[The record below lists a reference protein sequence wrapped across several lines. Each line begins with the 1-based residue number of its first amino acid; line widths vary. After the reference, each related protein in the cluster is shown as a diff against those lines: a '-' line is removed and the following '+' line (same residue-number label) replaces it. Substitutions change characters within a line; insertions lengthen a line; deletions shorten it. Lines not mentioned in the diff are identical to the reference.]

1 VSWLTDGDSQQQCYC
16 FKRRRERLLL
26 FPSPPCSFL
35 FFRFQWFPFILPV
48 CFLSFLPRFKLF
60 LPLSL
65 GLLVVLFGSV
75 LSLLFRFVFL
85 FLCVLFFF
93 SSLRFVLSSPLFSS
107 RAGVESLFIGPRE
120 RGSSLLRM
128 GSRAAPVGWPVGAA
142 GKARLPWFLII
153 KGRGASVLD
162 RARGKRERGNKIKEE
177 KKQKLSFFPC
187 CMSRGR
193 RKRNNVVQNNT
204 VLLSPFKKKKK

>member
-1 VSWLTDGDSQQQCYC
+1 M
-16 FKRRRERLLL
+16 LL
-26 FPSPPCSFL
+26 FQAAEGEVTALPFSSVFFPLLSFSVVSLYPPGL
-35 FFRFQWFPFILPV
+35 FFKFPPPFQAFPPSQFG
-48 CFLSFLPRFKLF
+48 FTSGSFW
-60 LPLSL
+60 
-65 GLLVVLFGSV
+65 FGSFSPFSV
-75 LSLLFRFVFL
+75 CFL

-204 VLLSPFKKKKK
+204 VLLSPFFLKKK